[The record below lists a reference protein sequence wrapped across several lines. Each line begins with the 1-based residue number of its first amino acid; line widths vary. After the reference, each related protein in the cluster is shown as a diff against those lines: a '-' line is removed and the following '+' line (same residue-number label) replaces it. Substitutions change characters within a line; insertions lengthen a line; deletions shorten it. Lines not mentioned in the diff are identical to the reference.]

1 MKRKFIRKYRQ
12 KIKNTSIHR
21 RDQFELKQQEQSREC
36 IELQISPL
44 LEHSFL
50 ENEQESLH
58 EDLTQGQRNPEAY
71 TNFIFCFVGLSFL
84 VKFS

>member
-50 ENEQESLH
+50 ENEQ
-58 EDLTQGQRNPEAY
+58 
-71 TNFIFCFVGLSFL
+71 
-84 VKFS
+84 